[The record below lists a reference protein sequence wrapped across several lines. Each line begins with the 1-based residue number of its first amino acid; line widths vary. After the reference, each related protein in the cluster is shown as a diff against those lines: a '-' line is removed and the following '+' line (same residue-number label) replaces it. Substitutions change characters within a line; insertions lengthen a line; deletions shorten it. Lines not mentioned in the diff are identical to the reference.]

1 MDSGVE
7 LGWNPQDGQYS
18 AFLKSSPD
26 SSVWC
31 ATDYTIQSDDVF
43 QLLVDGR
50 VTWASTL
57 LRTELFYVDGTGQR
71 VVLGS
76 QDNPLNVD
84 FSYTEYSLVAAADA
98 NAAGYKL
105 RVLLQ
110 NVTPLN
116 SSWAGVDNVRI
127 YNMTRMVTG
136 VARQQVEPTKFALT
150 QNYPNPFNP
159 TTTISYS
166 LKSTGNVSLKVYDIL
181 GKEVAVLAE
190 GVQNAGNHDVRFFAS
205 NLASGVYFYRLV
217 SPAGTLVKKMM
228 LMK

>member
-1 MDSGVE
+1 
-7 LGWNPQDGQYS
+7 
-18 AFLKSSPD
+18 
-26 SSVWC
+26 
-31 ATDYTIQSDDVF
+31 VF